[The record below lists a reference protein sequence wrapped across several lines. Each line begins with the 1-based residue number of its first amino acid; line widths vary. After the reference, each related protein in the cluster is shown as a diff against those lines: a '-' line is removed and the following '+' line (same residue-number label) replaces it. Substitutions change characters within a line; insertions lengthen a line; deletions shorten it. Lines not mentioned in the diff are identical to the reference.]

1 MILAD
6 VGPVYMKILLV
17 PSKERIEFN
26 RNYVLENI
34 ENFSFIKHELIIDDN
49 ELILIPL
56 TFNFTKNDFKESLDY
71 CYVTEFIKTENIKLI
86 HVCCRISDLIQAL
99 FNNLFNL
106 PLSKRL
112 DNIHSIDLNISG
124 IEYLSKILNKGFFD
138 LPGQEIVNLN
148 KVGHVLKEVTVKN
161 YVSLKE
167 DSLYPFLLAN
177 IAEGLSL
184 YRVDS
189 CKDFKRV
196 GGEFSFLKKVGLLEQ
211 LHTGIL

>member
-17 PSKERIEFN
+17 SSRERSNFN
-26 RNYVLENI
+26 RNYLI
-34 ENFSFIKHELIIDDN
+34 EYNEKFNLIKQELIIDDN
-49 ELILIPL
+49 ELILIPFA
-56 TFNFTKNDFKESLDY
+56 FNFTKNDFKESFDY
-71 CYVTEFIKTENIKLI
+71 GYVTQFIIAENIKTI
-86 HVCCRISDLIQAL
+86 HVCCRISDSIQAL

-106 PLSKRL
+106 SISKRL
-112 DNIHSIDLNISG
+112 DNIHTIDLNISG
-124 IEYLSKILNKGFFD
+124 IEYLSKVLNKAFFD

-161 YVSLKE
+161 YISLKE
-167 DSLYPFLLAN
+167 ESLYPFILAN

-196 GGEFSFLKKVGLLEQ
+196 GGKFIIFKKVEQ
-211 LHTGIL
+211 

>member
-17 PSKERIEFN
+17 SSKERSNFN
-26 RNYVLENI
+26 KNYLTENI
-34 ENFSFIKHELIIDDN
+34 GKFYLIKQELIIDDN
-49 ELILIPL
+49 KQILIPF
-56 TFNFTKNDFKESLDY
+56 TFNFTKNDFKESFDY
-71 CYVTEFIKTENIKLI
+71 GFVNQFIIAENIKSI
-86 HVCCRISDLIQAL
+86 YICCRISDSIQAL

-112 DNIHSIDLNISG
+112 DNIHTIDMNISG
-124 IEYLSKILNKGFFD
+124 IEYLSKVLNKGFFD

-161 YVSLKE
+161 YISLKD

-189 CKDFKRV
+189 CKDYERV
-196 GGEFSFLKKVGLLEQ
+196 GGEFIILKKVGQ
-211 LHTGIL
+211 